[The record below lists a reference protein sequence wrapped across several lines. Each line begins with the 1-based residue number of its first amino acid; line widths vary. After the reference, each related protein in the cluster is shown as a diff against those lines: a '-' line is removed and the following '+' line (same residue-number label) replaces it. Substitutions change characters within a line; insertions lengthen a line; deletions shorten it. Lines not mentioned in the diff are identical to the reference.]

1 MTIHEYFGDWAKVI
15 DLSETEKIVKK
26 LSCSNQLVCPQIKD
40 IFKAFTLCPLRDL
53 KVVIIG
59 QDPYSNL
66 RNGKPV
72 ATGIAFANKPS
83 TPISSYSPSLEILKE
98 SVIDYTRPHGNIN
111 FDPSLEKWEK
121 QGVLLLNSALSCFVG
136 KTGSNSLLWRPF
148 IKALLTNLSMFDTGI
163 IYVLMGNDAQS
174 FEPYIKAKFN
184 HIIKTK
190 HPSWYARNKTRMPS
204 DLWHQINSILKKY
217 QDCQIQW
224 YEES

>member
-1 MTIHEYFGDWAKVI
+1 MTIYEYFRDWAKVI

-66 RNGKPV
+66 RNGEPV
-72 ATGIAFANKPS
+72 ATGIAFANDAS
-83 TPISSYSPSLEILKE
+83 TPVSSYSPSLDALME
-98 SVIDYTRPHGNIN
+98 SVIDYTHPHGSIN

-121 QGVLLLNSALSCFVG
+121 QGVLLLNSALSCSVG
-136 KTGSNSLLWRPF
+136 KTGSHTLLWRPF

-163 IYVLMGNDAQS
+163 IYVLMGNEAQS

>member
-15 DLSETEKIVKK
+15 NLSEAEKIVKR

-40 IFKAFTLCPLRDL
+40 IFRAFTLCPLRDL

-66 RNGKPV
+66 MNGKPV
-72 ATGIAFANKPS
+72 ATGIAFANKSS
-83 TPISSYSPSLEILKE
+83 TPLSAYSPSLEILKE

-121 QGVLLLNSALSCFVG
+121 QGVLLINSALSCFAG
-136 KTGSNSLLWRPF
+136 KTGSHTLLWRPF

-190 HPSWYARNKTRMPS
+190 HPSWYARNRTRMPS
-204 DLWHQINSILKKY
+204 DLWLQINSILKKY

-224 YEES
+224 YNES